1 MSRIQEILK
10 KAERDGTV
18 HRTRG
23 LGPDATPMREPGVV
37 NPPTQDARPRWSEP
51 VGMAATATMER
62 GPIAPP
68 IAMPPIPEPPAFEPA
83 VWSPAEDGPDTDAR
97 PGTGGLDE
105 RLVAALAP
113 QSLAAE
119 QYRLLRTRITQS
131 ENGHSFRSIV
141 VTSPGKGDGKSLT
154 AANLALT
161 MAQEFQQRVLLV
173 DADLRRPSIHEL
185 FGVPDAPGLTA
196 VLMGGAALD
205 DALIPLPNHRLT
217 LMPCGSIPSHP
228 AELLGSSGMR
238 RLLDSLRAR
247 FDRVILDMPP
257 VEPLADVSIVSG
269 LVDGLL
275 LVVRAGLT
283 PRPAI
288 ERALSGLEPDKVLGL
303 VFNDIGA
310 ESTSREYGYIGG

>member
-23 LGPDATPMREPGVV
+23 LGRDAATMQEPDAGH
-37 NPPTQDARPRWSEP
+37 PPTADARPRWSEP

-62 GPIAPP
+62 GARGP
-68 IAMPPIPEPPAFEPA
+68 AMPPIRETSVFEPA
-83 VWSPAEDGPDTDAR
+83 VWSPADDAPDSAAR

-113 QSLAAE
+113 QSFAAE

-131 ENGHSFRSIV
+131 ENGRAFRSIV

-185 FGVPDAPGLTA
+185 FGVADAPG
-196 VLMGGAALD
+196 
-205 DALIPLPNHRLT
+205 
-217 LMPCGSIPSHP
+217 SI
-228 AELLGSSGMR
+228 A
-238 RLLDSLRAR
+238 
-247 FDRVILDMPP
+247 
-257 VEPLADVSIVSG
+257 
-269 LVDGLL
+269 
-275 LVVRAGLT
+275 
-283 PRPAI
+283 
-288 ERALSGLEPDKVLGL
+288 
-303 VFNDIGA
+303 
-310 ESTSREYGYIGG
+310 

>member
-1 MSRIQEILK
+1 MSRIQDILR

-23 LGPDATPMREPGVV
+23 LGTDVGAMREPDAVS
-37 NPPTQDARPRWSEP
+37 PPNHDGPARWSEP

-62 GPIAPP
+62 GPMAPQV
-68 IAMPPIPEPPAFEPA
+68 PIPTIRDMPAFEPA
-83 VWSPAEDGPDTDAR
+83 VWSPAEDHPEATAR

-113 QSLAAE
+113 QSFAAE

-131 ENGHSFRSIV
+131 ENGRAFRSIV

-205 DALIPLPNHRLT
+205 DALMPLPEQRLT
-217 LMPCGSIPSHP
+217 IMPCGSIPSHP

-257 VEPLADVSIVSG
+257 VAPLADVSIVSG
-269 LVDGLL
+269 LIDGLL

-283 PRPAI
+283 PKPAI
-288 ERALSGLEPDKVLGL
+288 ERALSGLDPDKVLGL
-303 VFNDIGA
+303 VFNDTGP
-310 ESTSREYGYIGG
+310 EGSPHEYGYIGG